1 MRTLFIY
8 RIVRL
13 GATSGVMG
21 LVIMKE
27 RAKKIWFLTV
37 DALTIL
43 VLLIWNVS
51 IILVIGVALIPVL
64 TWRFLFGTKKE
75 ITRYAKEGL
84 KNEGKDTSE
93 DK

>member
-1 MRTLFIY
+1 M
-8 RIVRL
+8 
-13 GATSGVMG
+13 
-21 LVIMKE
+21 VIMKE

-37 DALTIL
+37 DALTIA

-75 ITRYAKEGL
+75 ITRYTKEGL